1 MHLLTRKSMQKG
13 KDALP
18 CLCRCVKYRTCYP
31 MFAVNQI
38 EQKVLKSFNE
48 DSQLRTKRAFR
59 NIMFIFSI
67 HACMY
72 GMESPHKAA
81 SYKLHQE
88 FRVIPWLF
96 NLKLDAMFY
105 ILVQLL
111 IYMCPDMK
119 SNFSPNFFNN
129 VNGL

>member
-1 MHLLTRKSMQKG
+1 MKSKH
-13 KDALP
+13 
-18 CLCRCVKYRTCYP
+18 
-31 MFAVNQI
+31 
-38 EQKVLKSFNE
+38 
-48 DSQLRTKRAFR
+48 AFR

-67 HACMY
+67 HACIY

-81 SYKLHQE
+81 SYKLHQELIE

-105 ILVQLL
+105 ILVKIL

-119 SNFSPNFFNN
+119 VTLAQNFFNN
-129 VNGL
+129 VNVL